1 MLKNRDL
8 TYISLFSSG
17 GVGCYG
23 FQMEGYHCIATNEL
37 IERRMDI
44 QKYNHKCEDDSGYI
58 VGDITLPE
66 IKESI
71 YQEIRAW
78 AKKGN
83 DRVDVLIATPPCQGI
98 SVINHKKNDHEIERN
113 SLVVESIDIVKS
125 IHPRFFLFE
134 NVMAFEKTYCITPD
148 DNVVRIGDY
157 IRDTLGED
165 YVITSKIINFM
176 NYGSNSSRT
185 RTLVIGVDKKYRNN
199 IVPFDLFPQFREE
212 KTLRQVIEKYPVLQW
227 GEIDSND
234 FYHAFRTYDIKMRDW
249 IHDLKEGESAFDN
262 EDPMKR
268 PHRIVNGEVVFNI
281 RKNRDK
287 YTRQKW
293 DRFVQCIHTRNDQLA
308 AQNTIHPNQ
317 DRVFSIRELMD
328 MMTIPR
334 SFKWVDMSVE
344 ALNEL
349 SEQEKRN
356 VYRNNEV
363 NIRQCIGEAV
373 PTEIFRQIAASI
385 KHNLYAKHGDPAAI
399 NKLISTGNFDE
410 DKKSL
415 KAFVS
420 ENRDGY
426 DVSTLMRVVELS
438 NARRDENAAFYTNKF
453 LINEIYN
460 NLPDFSQNEL
470 RIIEPSV
477 GAGGFLPAIFK
488 KYESVPK
495 VSIDVVDIDPVS
507 IDLLKVLLAKMEVPA
522 NFEINIIC
530 ADFIMLDTPHHYDLA
545 IGNPPFSRLKNSEI
559 LNLAL
564 ANNVNKETKS
574 LAEFFLEKCIRC
586 SDYVAIVLNKAMLS
600 TDEFS
605 STRQWLKKMRIDK
618 ILDFGRKGFTG
629 VSIETMC
636 LMIQPKRK
644 PLRTFVYNMKFN
656 SRSIQKQSYITD
668 DRYPYFII
676 YRDQLFDDVAEKLQ
690 FNVFEVFRDRQITK
704 SNTSHECTK
713 ESVWVIKGRNLND
726 DGSGVTHI
734 PGYDAYI
741 NKSVVEKLSVSK
753 FINNRNVYITPNM
766 TYKPRVLRNIDNTVV
781 DGSVAILI
789 PKEKVTLSEK
799 QRLYF
804 STKEYRRFYEIARNL
819 STQSINVDKTSV
831 FFYGVLKN
839 EC

>member
-268 PHRIVNGEVVFNI
+268 PHEVCIIFSRKVNI
-281 RKNRDK
+281 RKLP
-287 YTRQKW
+287 
-293 DRFVQCIHTRNDQLA
+293 HT
-308 AQNTIHPNQ
+308 
-317 DRVFSIRELMD
+317 
-328 MMTIPR
+328 
-334 SFKWVDMSVE
+334 
-344 ALNEL
+344 
-349 SEQEKRN
+349 
-356 VYRNNEV
+356 
-363 NIRQCIGEAV
+363 
-373 PTEIFRQIAASI
+373 
-385 KHNLYAKHGDPAAI
+385 
-399 NKLISTGNFDE
+399 
-410 DKKSL
+410 L
-415 KAFVS
+415 K
-420 ENRDGY
+420 
-426 DVSTLMRVVELS
+426 
-438 NARRDENAAFYTNKF
+438 
-453 LINEIYN
+453 I
-460 NLPDFSQNEL
+460 
-470 RIIEPSV
+470 
-477 GAGGFLPAIFK
+477 
-488 KYESVPK
+488 
-495 VSIDVVDIDPVS
+495 
-507 IDLLKVLLAKMEVPA
+507 
-522 NFEINIIC
+522 
-530 ADFIMLDTPHHYDLA
+530 
-545 IGNPPFSRLKNSEI
+545 
-559 LNLAL
+559 
-564 ANNVNKETKS
+564 
-574 LAEFFLEKCIRC
+574 
-586 SDYVAIVLNKAMLS
+586 
-600 TDEFS
+600 
-605 STRQWLKKMRIDK
+605 
-618 ILDFGRKGFTG
+618 
-629 VSIETMC
+629 
-636 LMIQPKRK
+636 
-644 PLRTFVYNMKFN
+644 
-656 SRSIQKQSYITD
+656 
-668 DRYPYFII
+668 
-676 YRDQLFDDVAEKLQ
+676 
-690 FNVFEVFRDRQITK
+690 
-704 SNTSHECTK
+704 
-713 ESVWVIKGRNLND
+713 
-726 DGSGVTHI
+726 
-734 PGYDAYI
+734 
-741 NKSVVEKLSVSK
+741 
-753 FINNRNVYITPNM
+753 
-766 TYKPRVLRNIDNTVV
+766 
-781 DGSVAILI
+781 
-789 PKEKVTLSEK
+789 
-799 QRLYF
+799 
-804 STKEYRRFYEIARNL
+804 
-819 STQSINVDKTSV
+819 
-831 FFYGVLKN
+831 
-839 EC
+839 